1 MKSTGRAIQGQSG
14 MGSSRTWGFPTTAE
28 QFQKIF
34 IWAVVAIF
42 SLAVLIYILLPFYW
56 MVKSSFQSNR
66 EIMSIPPIWFP
77 RQITFEGYER
87 AMFMI
92 PFGRYIGNS
101 LFVSLVTTAISAMLA
116 SMAAYVLARYRFP
129 GAMFILALFLLTQLI
144 PAITRVFPVYFLI
157 KNLNLINTYWGLII
171 AYVSFSLPYAV
182 LMLQGYFATSCPIE
196 LEDAALIDGC
206 TWFSAFWRVV
216 LPISIPG
223 IMAIATFT
231 FLGAWNDFLWASLLL
246 YQGQMKTIQV
256 GLRDFIGEMG
266 GVQRANAFMAA
277 CVMTTVPAVILFR
290 FAQRNMVQGISAGA
304 LKG

>member
-1 MKSTGRAIQGQSG
+1 MKSSGRTLQNQPKLDPSRLWRFSISG
-14 MGSSRTWGFPTTAE
+14 E
-28 QFQKIF
+28 QFQRILIGIF
-34 IWAVVAIF
+34 IALF
-42 SLAVLIYILLPFYW
+42 SILILIYILLPFYW
-56 MVKSSFQSNR
+56 MLKSSFQTNR
-66 EIMSIPPIWFP
+66 EIMAIPPIWIPQEF
-77 RQITFEGYER
+77 TVEGYQR
-87 AMFMI
+87 ATFMI
-92 PFGRYIGNS
+92 PFARYLGNS
-101 LFVSLVTTAISAMLA
+101 LFVSLVTTFISAALA
-116 SMAAYVLARYRFP
+116 STAAYVLARYRFP
-129 GAMFILALFLLTQLI
+129 GAMIILGIFLLTQLI
-144 PAITRVFPVYFLI
+144 PGITRVFPVYFLI
-157 KNLNLINTYWGLII
+157 KNLNLVNSYWGLII

-182 LMLQGYFATSCPIE
+182 LMLQGYFSTSCPVE

-256 GLRDFIGEMG
+256 GLRDFIGELG

-304 LKG
+304 IKG